1 MNIIA
6 SKCGAVSGNT
16 MIDTTRNGPEE
27 HWTVDLDG
35 RINPTPLSMSNSERE
50 VAGHILSIP
59 DANTSDIM

>member
-1 MNIIA
+1 
-6 SKCGAVSGNT
+6 

-35 RINPTPLSMSNSERE
+35 RINPTPLSMTKSERE